1 MIEKI
6 AGLALFF
13 CPKPGDGRDREERK
27 SMTKDFETFADWFSD
42 DLMEQLKAIGCDAS
56 SIGVKTV
63 HKLNETYE
71 AITVSRAGDNIGVS
85 ANLTAI
91 YNKYRA
97 GEDYGLLVEQ
107 TADRIRDGLEHAPK
121 IDVASLSDYESV
133 KHLLCVEVVSAER
146 NKEMLKDVPHERM
159 EDLAVICRIQL
170 DAQDGTEGTILMTNA
185 MLEQYGVSADKLF
198 DDALEAA
205 VITRP
210 AQIRGMME
218 VLRDLAG
225 AEEFGDAPPEDLMFV
240 ASAKDQVNGAGVIA
254 YPDFMEQAAQKLGG
268 DFYILPSSIHEVI
281 LVPDNGA
288 LNAGELQEM
297 VRSVN
302 ASEVQPEDQLSDHAY
317 HYDSREHV
325 FELAEKFE
333 ERRQDREH
341 IGLEGIERNPD
352 RRPDLEER
360 AEPGEKTSLL
370 AELKEKKAV
379 IAEGKATEKSMHR
392 AARSREEVI

>member
-1 MIEKI
+1 
-6 AGLALFF
+6 
-13 CPKPGDGRDREERK
+13 
-27 SMTKDFETFADWFSD
+27 MTKDFETFADGFSD

-56 SIGVKTV
+56 SVGVKTV

-71 AITVSRAGDNIGVS
+71 AITVSRAGANIGVS
-85 ANLTAI
+85 TNLTTI
-91 YNKYRA
+91 YNKYCA

-107 TADRIRDGLEHAPK
+107 TAEHIRDGLEQAPK
-121 IDVASLSDYESV
+121 IDAASLSDYESV
-133 KHLLCVEVVSAER
+133 KSLLCVEVVSAER
-146 NKEMLKDVPHERM
+146 NEEMLKAVPHERM
-159 EDLAVICRIQL
+159 EDLAVVCRIQL

-185 MLEQYGVSADKLF
+185 MLEQYGVSAEELYR
-198 DDALEAA
+198 DALETAA
-205 VITRP
+205 ITKP

-218 VLRDLAG
+218 VLRDMAG
-225 AEEFGDAPPEDLMFV
+225 PEEFGDAPPEELMFV
-240 ASAKDQVNGAGVIA
+240 ASTKGQANGAGVIA
-254 YPDFMEQAAQKLGG
+254 YPDFMEQAAKRLGG

-288 LNAGELQEM
+288 MNAGELQEM

-333 ERRQDREH
+333 EKRQNREH
-341 IGLEGIERNPD
+341 PGREDADRNPD
-352 RRPDLEER
+352 KGFDLEER
-360 AEPGEKTSLL
+360 AEWGKKTSLL

-379 IAEGKATEKSMHR
+379 IAEGKAEKSPHH